1 MKRVLIV
8 DDEEYLRKVLTDAYV
23 RLQAEV
29 VSCTGA
35 DEALVLLRSGQR
47 FDLILLDVRMPVG
60 GDAFQFMKEYL
71 SFEANPTT
79 VVMMTGFPG
88 LSQSKVQKSGAQLL
102 IRKPF
107 SAELLRILLEED
119 PNKKIA

>member
-1 MKRVLIV
+1 MKRVLII
-8 DDEEYLRKVLTDAYV
+8 DDEEYLRKVLADAYA
-23 RLQAEV
+23 RLNAEV

-35 DEALVLLRSGQR
+35 DEGIVLLRQGEK

-60 GDAFQFMKEYL
+60 GDGFQFMKEYL
-71 SFEANPTT
+71 SFEPNPGF

-88 LSQSKVQKSGAQLL
+88 LSQSKVQKAGAQLL

-107 SAELLRILLEED
+107 AVEQLRMILDEQV
-119 PNKKIA
+119 KKVA